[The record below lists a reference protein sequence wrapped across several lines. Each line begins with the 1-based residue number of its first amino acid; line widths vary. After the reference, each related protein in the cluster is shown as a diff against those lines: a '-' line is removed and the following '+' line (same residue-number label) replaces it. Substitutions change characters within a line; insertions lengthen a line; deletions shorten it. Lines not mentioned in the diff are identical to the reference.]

1 MAGKAHSE
9 KKKSS
14 GGVLIRLLLL
24 LALLAV
30 GWQLYAIQGQL
41 KTARAENAQYAQQ
54 VAELQQK
61 NDSLRSDIAE
71 GPTEDK
77 MKELARNDLGMIDGD
92 SYLFIDRAN

>member
-41 KTARAENAQYAQQ
+41 KTARAE
-54 VAELQQK
+54 LQQK
-61 NDSLRSDIAE
+61 NESLRSDIAE

-77 MKELARNDLGMIDGD
+77 MKELARDDLGMIDGD